1 MKGVMDELKAKE
13 REAEEERMKSL
24 VEQVGSKVEEMK
36 DGMAKDSIDAEAV
49 SGIKAGLEGLRDEL
63 AQFTKRFEGF
73 DGARQES
80 SIGKDIEELKSAL
93 GGLQDQLQKT
103 IPATAPEAA
112 KKEELGPVMEALK
125 SVQGFLQ
132 APETVKKA
140 HVDELLQAVNGVQE
154 NLKIPEN
161 VATREDV
168 DSLETLLHAM
178 KTRMDELMAPEG
190 TMHGLTVERFN
201 SLAAV
206 TNETKKMIET
216 MQAQAQA
223 QVKPSGDDSEIEKS
237 FVQDEEA
244 EDING
249 IIKDIWIMVEDL
261 KTGAERAEKNQQDP
275 ETRVTKEEVQ
285 SLEGLTFDI
294 KALVEGLKI
303 PDPKTL
309 PTKSDLNT
317 FVASFNEFRE
327 KVSSEADLTA
337 QAFESRKIEHG
348 GLATKIDEAK
358 DLVGESRFELRERM
372 ITGQERLADV
382 KKTIDAMVKGAE
394 KLASAEA
401 VAGLRELVAREFEKA
416 SAVDAEASK
425 AAGERNEAQLRK
437 LDETREKIFSDLVA
451 NLDVRFAEITARHV
465 EHQNYLEGKFD
476 ASRKRDVQHV
486 EALTEARAVIENLMG
501 IVRGQGD
508 VLKQTTSGISE
519 NADSFYERADKAF
532 TGLGDSMKSQQ
543 ELVQAEFA
551 KASEAT
557 GRLEKQLGDSQPE
570 IIDTLKGL
578 LATVG
583 AEFAAAKSTQG
594 EVAQNVK
601 ELPETLP
608 KLVVDALPPPPK
620 IELPEPYDDTAVRT
634 KLDSLIGTVR
644 SMPKPEKYDDTCV
657 VAKLESIISHIKSL
671 PEPENYDDTEV
682 NDKLDQVLD
691 YLTSMSEL
699 GTKYDDA
706 PVQGKL
712 DTLLDQATVTGEI
725 LLQMDKLDKI
735 QEQVS
740 ATQRELTELK
750 TAQAAQIAAEHSSKR
765 KEAEEMA
772 VLLERRKAQKEKI
785 ESEILSLHD
794 EKDALLTSV
803 RALRDEKDDLWK
815 TNSKLGRE
823 LSGIET
829 ALQIRREE
837 MRLMEQRAD
846 ALERKIVEGSLD
858 HARSLML
865 ATGSNVSRRKSAQS
879 KDGSNAPV
887 SNTVAMALKRRGP
900 AKAGV
905 AANGKEK
912 RILSL
917 NNAGILANRGNER
930 DMSVMGGDVHDVGNK
945 ATKSMM
951 LPVSAR
957 NFSLD
962 SKSAILSAIQAKANK
977 EASPLSKENKHLP
990 VHEEDEESQLASQEF
1005 ETPSRTP
1012 PVIIKSPEETPR
1024 QQQRVSVGK
1033 DEMMDVPT
1041 VPVNVN
1047 GNDQYAQDATGYET
1061 QSNADTEKHD
1071 TSYDSSSTYVVAKSR
1086 QKFWR

>member
-1 MKGVMDELKAKE
+1 MERSGGQGVDHQELTSRIISTIRSTLDGAQLAGRAPLDTANKEDLIPAIKQAFIEANASPREIELNSADIVAAVKEGMDAHNKEQTADMTEQLAVLLDEMKIEFSRGIEKGDTNAKDVLASLEEGMGRLTGEVEKVGSRAGEVAGKEEMLGMLKGELRMLHADLCRVITETSRAPDTSVETVRLLEAFEKEFDHVKTSLKDMFAAEGGVSADKNEILDAIRDVAESEHLKGPTVKQALEEIKKELEGVRGTVGKEQMVVIMKSVMDELKAKE
-13 REAEEERMKSL
+13 KEAEEERMRSL

-36 DGMAKDSIDAEAV
+36 DGMAKDSIDPEAV

-63 AQFTKRFEGF
+63 ARFTKRFEGF

-103 IPATAPEAA
+103 IPAAAPEAA

-125 SVQGFLQ
+125 SVQGSLQ

-140 HVDELLQAVNGVQE
+140 HVDELLRAVNGVQE

-161 VATREDV
+161 IATREDV

-216 MQAQAQA
+216 MQTQAQAQA
-223 QVKPSGDDSEIEKS
+223 RPGGDDTEIEKS
-237 FVQDEEA
+237 FAQDEEA

-519 NADSFYERADKAF
+519 NADSFYERADKAL

-583 AEFAAAKSTQG
+583 AEFAASKTTQG
-594 EVAQNVK
+594 EVARNVK

-620 IELPEPYDDTAVRT
+620 IELPEP
-634 KLDSLIGTVR
+634 
-644 SMPKPEKYDDTCV
+644 
-657 VAKLESIISHIKSL
+657 
-671 PEPENYDDTEV
+671 
-682 NDKLDQVLD
+682 
-691 YLTSMSEL
+691 
-699 GTKYDDA
+699 
-706 PVQGKL
+706 
-712 DTLLDQATVTGEI
+712 
-725 LLQMDKLDKI
+725 
-735 QEQVS
+735 
-740 ATQRELTELK
+740 
-750 TAQAAQIAAEHSSKR
+750 
-765 KEAEEMA
+765 
-772 VLLERRKAQKEKI
+772 
-785 ESEILSLHD
+785 
-794 EKDALLTSV
+794 
-803 RALRDEKDDLWK
+803 
-815 TNSKLGRE
+815 
-823 LSGIET
+823 
-829 ALQIRREE
+829 
-837 MRLMEQRAD
+837 
-846 ALERKIVEGSLD
+846 
-858 HARSLML
+858 
-865 ATGSNVSRRKSAQS
+865 
-879 KDGSNAPV
+879 
-887 SNTVAMALKRRGP
+887 
-900 AKAGV
+900 
-905 AANGKEK
+905 
-912 RILSL
+912 
-917 NNAGILANRGNER
+917 
-930 DMSVMGGDVHDVGNK
+930 
-945 ATKSMM
+945 
-951 LPVSAR
+951 
-957 NFSLD
+957 
-962 SKSAILSAIQAKANK
+962 
-977 EASPLSKENKHLP
+977 
-990 VHEEDEESQLASQEF
+990 
-1005 ETPSRTP
+1005 
-1012 PVIIKSPEETPR
+1012 
-1024 QQQRVSVGK
+1024 
-1033 DEMMDVPT
+1033 
-1041 VPVNVN
+1041 
-1047 GNDQYAQDATGYET
+1047 
-1061 QSNADTEKHD
+1061 
-1071 TSYDSSSTYVVAKSR
+1071 
-1086 QKFWR
+1086 